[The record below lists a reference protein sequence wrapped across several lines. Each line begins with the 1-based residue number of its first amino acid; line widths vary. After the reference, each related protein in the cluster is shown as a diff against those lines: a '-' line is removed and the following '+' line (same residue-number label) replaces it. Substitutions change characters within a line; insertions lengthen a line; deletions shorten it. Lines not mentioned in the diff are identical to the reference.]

1 MNVWN
6 EYLQASFEF
15 DIFDFFF
22 PKKKLYGD
30 YFYNS
35 RIYFYVHVCV
45 TDLYNFIILVT

>member
-1 MNVWN
+1 MYEMSTYRQVLN
-6 EYLQASFEF
+6 L
-15 DIFDFFF
+15 IFLIFFF